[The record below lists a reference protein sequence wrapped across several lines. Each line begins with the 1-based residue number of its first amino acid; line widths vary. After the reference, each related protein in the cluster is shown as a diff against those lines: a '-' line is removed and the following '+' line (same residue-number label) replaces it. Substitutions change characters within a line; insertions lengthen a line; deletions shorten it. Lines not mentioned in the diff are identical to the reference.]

1 VFLRARSRQLAILA
15 ANHIALASSLEG
27 GAATPFATDIPSL
40 VSNASDSLLMR
51 EGVDP
56 GVAKFRSDPQQIQ
69 RPNPISGGGRL
80 CPDSGV
86 LASHGMAGGQ
96 RR

>member
-1 VFLRARSRQLAILA
+1 MLAP
-15 ANHIALASSLEG
+15 S
-27 GAATPFATDIPSL
+27 GAATPFATDIRSL
-40 VSNASDSLLMR
+40 VSNVSDSLLMQ
-51 EGVDP
+51 EGVDS

-69 RPNPISGGGRL
+69 RPNPISGVGFELTGARL
-80 CPDSGV
+80 CPEPGV